1 MPDIGMM
8 DLISP
13 IQAGANIVAQ
23 ANNIRRQRE
32 QMALQWQQQQARLQ
46 ELQQL
51 GQVRQLE
58 AQKAQQE
65 LSNEKE
71 KKAARIV
78 FGESYNKAYSE
89 YVKTKPQSTES
100 ERSEFALRTAL
111 PNAHPDDI
119 PDIIKSVSASAM
131 NQDRNAVAMQ
141 KAIAQ
146 MEANARLSEVRI
158 DSLNARIEHFQ
169 KMAEQAQRTLEE
181 RETFHN
187 ATIALQTQKQ
197 QAEKERDQSKEAAD
211 FVKSQSTA
219 GQKAYDAV
227 IRQGGKT
234 ALLDA
239 NTARLR
245 TMREFGEKWS
255 AEHGYRTSSTQPS
268 TPPKKAQAITSDNTD
283 AETSPTDQPTL
294 SPDAKDKEFMFD
306 KEKGMM
312 VPVP

>member
-1 MPDIGMM
+1 MPDIGMA

-32 QMALQWQQQQARLQ
+32 QMALQWQQQQARIQ

-71 KKAARIV
+71 KKAARIL

-89 YVKTKPQSTES
+89 FVKTKPESTES
-100 ERSEFALRTAL
+100 ERSEYALRSAL

-131 NQDRNAVAMQ
+131 AQDKNAIAMQ
-141 KAIAQ
+141 KAIGQ
-146 MEANARLSEVRI
+146 MEANARLNEVRI
-158 DSLNARIEHFQ
+158 EGLNARIEHFQ

-211 FVKSQSTA
+211 FVKSQATA

-255 AEHGYRTSSTQPS
+255 AEHGYKTSPPQQS
-268 TPPKKAQAITSDNTD
+268 TPTTKAPAVSPDNAD

-294 SPDAKDKEFMFD
+294 APEAKDKLFKFD
-306 KEKGMM
+306 KAKGMM
-312 VPVP
+312 VPVE